1 VIELRLSAVSVNFGR
16 TRILDD
22 VTTPV
27 IRGGEV
33 VAVIGPNAAGKST
46 LLRRIAGLIG
56 GGGSVTATGDRG
68 IPGRKAPLI
77 AYMPQDSATN
87 AILTV
92 FEAILLALKQGT
104 TWGVRP
110 DDLARVE
117 AVLAKTAI
125 SDLAFRPL
133 AALSGG
139 QRQIVSLAQT
149 LVRDPDIALL
159 DEPTSALDLS
169 RQIAVLSHV
178 RQVARDRGVAMLVS
192 IHDLN
197 QALRIADRVIVLSGG
212 RLVASGTPREV
223 ITPALL
229 SDVYGVRARIES
241 GHSGPAHL
249 VVDGPV

>member
-1 VIELRLSAVSVNFGR
+1 MIELRLSAVSVDFGR
-16 TRILDD
+16 TRILAD

-27 IRGGEV
+27 LKGGEV

-46 LLRRIAGLIG
+46 FLRRIAGLVG
-56 GGGSVTATGDRG
+56 GGGTVKATGDRG
-68 IPGRKAPLI
+68 IAGRKAPLI

-87 AILTV
+87 AVLTV

-104 TWGVRP
+104 TWGVTE

-117 AVLAKTAI
+117 AVLTETAI

-178 RQVARDRGVAMLVS
+178 RRVARDRGVAMLVS

-229 SDVYGVRARIES
+229 RDVYGVRARIE
-241 GHSGPAHL
+241 GEADCAHL
-249 VVDGPV
+249 VVEGAV